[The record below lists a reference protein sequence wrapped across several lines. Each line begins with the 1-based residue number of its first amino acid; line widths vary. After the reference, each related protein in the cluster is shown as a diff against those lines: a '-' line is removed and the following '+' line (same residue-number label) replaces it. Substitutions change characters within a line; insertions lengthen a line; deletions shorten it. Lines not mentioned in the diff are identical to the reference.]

1 MNESLENTLTT
12 WHTEP
17 QESAR
22 RLIDHYGEPD
32 EYSATQLIWHNTTD
46 GWKRTILV
54 DEVVPHNFPAPHND
68 YLAQSIDYKV
78 PLDMHSTLAAY
89 DGSLT
94 VERTKGEMSA
104 RCGGTS
110 MNFVAVNLAH
120 EIIIG
125 ERTIDDARVEY
136 ARLYRLHQNGE
147 THPYTEGFVFD
158 LPTSDT
164 KDSDVA
170 IV

>member
-1 MNESLENTLTT
+1 MNEDLENVITT
-12 WHTEP
+12 WNKEP
-17 QESAR
+17 QQSAR
-22 RLIDHYGEPD
+22 RLVEHYGEPD
-32 EYSATQLIWHNTTD
+32 EYSATQLIWHNTPD

-54 DEVVPHNFPAPHND
+54 DEVIPHNFPAPHSD
-68 YLAQSIDYKV
+68 YLEQFIDYKV
-78 PLDMHSTLAAY
+78 PLDMYSTLATY
-89 DGSLT
+89 DGSLI

-136 ARLYRLHQNGE
+136 ARLYQLHQSGGND
-147 THPYTEGFVFD
+147 PYIKGFVFD

-164 KDSDVA
+164 KDGDIA
-170 IV
+170 IL